1 MKTLAKQLGILLILI
16 AIILS
21 GNSCSKDNDNPNE
34 NDPCREEF
42 VGEYFLLENARN
54 SIPYNQDLLIYFND
68 SIGNQVVFEIK
79 MDNKGLEPINYS
91 MQIPCEFDKSREK
104 IYLAKGEGFLYF
116 IEDPLDSLGISFTLR
131 VSNSFNAL
139 DSVRVFDN
147 LMLHM
152 DNSPDN
158 NTSDDYISFIV
169 NEREL
174 TDDQIAMYP
183 LPIEEVTLLNKTFNG
198 VYTNSAGKT
207 FYNYAVGLIG
217 FRDKTDNLWVFEKTE
232 EMEK

>member
-1 MKTLAKQLGILLILI
+1 MNISQKQAVSLFILLSLFFVI
-16 AIILS
+16 
-21 GNSCSKDNDNPNE
+21 NSCSKE
-34 NDPCREEF
+34 EEDPCQEEF

-79 MDNKGLEPINYS
+79 MDNEGLEPINYS
-91 MQIPCEFDKSREK
+91 MQIPCEFDSSREK
-104 IYLAKGEGFLYF
+104 IYLANGEGYLYF

-198 VYTNSAGKT
+198 VYTNSAGKI
-207 FYNYAVGLIG
+207 FYNYTVGLIG

-232 EMEK
+232 EME